1 MWQRRKLSTNEALS
15 EAGPLPSNWGSIFGL
30 EGIKD
35 RIGDLSWVG
44 PYYADMGW
52 VELTSAEQEAVR
64 LAQVLA
70 RVSEEQEVASAA
82 LSDVALTVDG
92 KAAWLNFLLA
102 LDLVPLQVPV
112 TETPNFPARPVN
124 A

>member
-15 EAGPLPSNWGSIFGL
+15 EPGPLPTNWGPIFGL

-44 PYYADMGW
+44 SHYADMGW

-70 RVSEEQEVASAA
+70 RVSEEQEVAAAA
-82 LSDVALTVDG
+82 LSNAVLTVDG

-102 LDLVPLQVPV
+102 LDLVSLQVPV

>member
-1 MWQRRKLSTNEALS
+1 
-15 EAGPLPSNWGSIFGL
+15 
-30 EGIKD
+30 
-35 RIGDLSWVG
+35 
-44 PYYADMGW
+44 MGW
-52 VELTSAEQEAVR
+52 VELTSAEQEAIR
-64 LAQVLA
+64 LTQVLA

>member
-1 MWQRRKLSTNEALS
+1 
-15 EAGPLPSNWGSIFGL
+15 
-30 EGIKD
+30 
-35 RIGDLSWVG
+35 
-44 PYYADMGW
+44 MGW

>member
-15 EAGPLPSNWGSIFGL
+15 EAGPLPSNWGPIFGL

-44 PYYADMGW
+44 LYYDDMGW
-52 VELTSAEQEAVR
+52 VELSEAEQKAIR
-64 LAQVLA
+64 LKQVLT
-70 RVSEEQEVASAA
+70 RVSEEQEVATAA
-82 LSDVALTVDG
+82 LSNAALTVDG

-102 LDLVPLQVPV
+102 LDLVPLQLPV
-112 TETPNFPARPVN
+112 TETPNFPVRPIN

>member
-15 EAGPLPSNWGSIFGL
+15 EAGPLPSNWGPIFGL

-44 PYYADMGW
+44 LYYADMGW
-52 VELTSAEQEAVR
+52 VELSEAEQKAIR
-64 LAQVLA
+64 LKQVLT
-70 RVSEEQEVASAA
+70 RVSEEQERAVAA
-82 LSDVALTVDG
+82 LSNVALTVDG

-102 LDLVPLQVPV
+102 LDLVPLQVSV